1 MGRVLIIDDDPE
13 MREMLGQVLKGARH
27 EVVSSMEGGIV
38 NVVIA
43 DLASKGSLE
52 SIIELRREFPEVAV
66 LVLSKAADADA
77 TQTVARRIRA
87 ARIIQ
92 KPFQADELLAAVK
105 QALKPKL

>member
-1 MGRVLIIDDDPE
+1 MGRMLIIDDDPD
-13 MREMLGQVLKGARH
+13 MREMLGQVFQAAGH
-27 EVVSSMEGGIV
+27 EVVPAADRRPV

-43 DLASKGSLE
+43 DLTSKGSLE

-87 ARIIQ
+87 ARIIE
-92 KPFQADELLAAVK
+92 KPFQACELLSAVGEVLKAAG
-105 QALKPKL
+105 